1 MTPIN
6 LFEELIM
13 KKKLLPELIL
23 VVLTSV
29 FIYAQSSQANGVNVE
44 AGTSVYEYTCT
55 SGSGR
60 VLQGLVAA
68 GNRDHARGNCRELG
82 GIYHDAPALGG

>member
-1 MTPIN
+1 
-6 LFEELIM
+6 M

-29 FIYAQSSQANGVNVE
+29 FFYTQVSQANGSSTE
-44 AGTSVYEYTCT
+44 GGTSVYEYTCT

-68 GNRDHARGNCRELG
+68 GNRDNARRNCRELG